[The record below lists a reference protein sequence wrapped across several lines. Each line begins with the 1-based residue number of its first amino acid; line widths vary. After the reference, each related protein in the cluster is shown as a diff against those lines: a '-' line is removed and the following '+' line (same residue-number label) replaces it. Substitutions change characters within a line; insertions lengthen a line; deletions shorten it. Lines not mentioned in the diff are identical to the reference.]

1 MFKHILV
8 PFDGSPMAE
17 NVISSLLALA
27 QAFDA
32 KVSLIRVLERPQSY
46 DRNRPFDPLEWQM
59 CKVEARSYLDHLS
72 DQLLKA
78 GLEVEM
84 VMEEGT
90 AAGRIIEFVN
100 AHDIDLIVAS
110 THGQSGFTG
119 WNVGAVMQKIIARAR
134 ISLLIIPSYKKI
146 HTNWEESPFK
156 KILVALDGS
165 KRAEYVLAPI
175 VRLTQY
181 YGAQLMLGHV
191 VRRPEMPRQSSLTQ
205 EDLNLANQLTD
216 RNQQEAEKYLESLK
230 SRLSIDVQI
239 RLLVSND
246 VVNSLQDLAIEE
258 DINLVVV
265 CAHGYGTNHRW
276 RYGSV
281 ASAFIENGDRS
292 LLVVQDIPAEKMKS
306 TYAEAVVIEY
316 QGH

>member
-8 PFDGSPMAE
+8 PFDGSPVAE
-17 NVISSLLALA
+17 YVISSLLAMA

-59 CKVEARSYLDHLS
+59 YKVEARSYLDHLA
-72 DQLLKA
+72 DQLREA

-84 VMEEGT
+84 VLEEGT

-100 AHDIDLIVAS
+100 ANDIDLIVAS
-110 THGQSGFTG
+110 SHGQSGFTG

-134 ISLLIIPSYKKI
+134 ISLLIVPSYKEI
-146 HTNWEESPFK
+146 HNNWEESPFK
-156 KILVALDGS
+156 KVLIALDGS
-165 KRAEYVLAPI
+165 KRAEYALAPI

-181 YGAQLMLGHV
+181 YGSQLLLAHV
-191 VRRPEMPRQSSLTQ
+191 VRRPEMPRQASLTQ

-216 RNQQEAEKYLESLK
+216 RNQQEAEKYMKSLK
-230 SRLSIDVQI
+230 SRLSNDVQT
-239 RLLVSND
+239 RLLVSKD

-265 CAHGYGTNHRW
+265 CAHGYGSNHRW

-292 LLVVQDIPAEKMKS
+292 LLVVQDVPAEKMKS
-306 TYAEAVVIEY
+306 TYAEAAVIEH